1 MSGTKSVS
9 VTTDIIPAMT
19 KIKGK
24 KLNWSNFHGWSK
36 TVRVY
41 LRSINKAYHLTNN
54 PPDDNTKEAWLTND
68 ARIFLQLRNSIDGEI
83 LPLID
88 HCEYV
93 KELMDYLDFMY
104 SGKGNISRIYDVCQS
119 FHCIEQQDQSLIA
132 YFMNFK
138 RTYEEL
144 NVLLPFSPDVT
155 VQQAQ
160 REQIAVMSFLAG
172 LRPEFESVKS
182 QNLSSPQIPML
193 QETFS
198 RVVRNESTPLVAPSQ
213 LTNALIS

>member
-1 MSGTKSVS
+1 MSDSKSVS
-9 VTTDIIPAMT
+9 VTTDIIPTTT
-19 KIKGK
+19 KITDQ
-24 KLNWSNFHGWSK
+24 KLNWSNFRGWSK
-36 TVRVY
+36 TIRVY
-41 LRSINKAYHLTNN
+41 LRSINKAYHLTDN
-54 PPDDNTKEAWLTND
+54 PPDDNTKEAWLTDD
-68 ARIFLQLRNSIDGEI
+68 ARIFLQLRNSIDSEI

-88 HCEYV
+88 HYEYV
-93 KELMDYLDFMY
+93 KELMDYLDCMY

-119 FHCIEQQDQSLIA
+119 FHRTEQQDLSLTA

-160 REQIAVMSFLAG
+160 REQIAVMSFLSG

-182 QNLSSPQIPML
+182 QILSSPQILTL
-193 QETFS
+193 QETYS
-198 RVVRNESTPLVAPSQ
+198 RVVRIESIPSIAPSQ
-213 LTNALIS
+213 PTNAPY